1 VNSALQPAQQAHA
14 HHAPLRRS
22 WLAAVVGAMLV
33 ATLAAAAYVQSQQ
46 LQLLNAA
53 VRNQDDYLQV
63 SLAQL
68 EIDYLRLLAQW
79 KDAAQ
84 APAGLQPAEREA
96 LQLRYDI
103 FVSRVS
109 MLDSERTAR
118 VIRDRRELEEARG
131 AIERFVERAD
141 VYLAAAPGGAA
152 PPLDAPA
159 LSALL
164 GELNA
169 LGPPIHDLALDASHH
184 LSAQVSERNMAVRR
198 HNRVGIALTLL
209 LSVTTLGF
217 ALITMRQMRELE
229 RRRRGLQEL
238 AETLHEAQREAES
251 ASQAKSAF
259 LANMSHELRTPFQG
273 VLGMLSLLRESGLN
287 ARQVDYVRTASESAD
302 HLLVILNDI
311 LDMSKL
317 ESGTLQLA
325 AEPVD
330 LRRLVADVEALM
342 RPQAAAKGLAWRA
355 GVAADVPAR
364 VLADATR
371 VRQVLFNLTSNAL
384 KFSDAG
390 SVMLDVHRRGGEI
403 AFTVADTGIGMDDA
417 ALARLFQRFSQADQ
431 TPSRRHGGTGLGLE
445 ISRNLAR
452 LMGGDIDVASR
463 PGEGSTFV
471 FRFPLV
477 EAPAP
482 AADAA
487 DARHTRA
494 SGLRVLVAEDH
505 PVNRKYLAALLDS
518 LGHEAHFAED
528 GQEAVQAL
536 RRERYDAV
544 LMDLHM
550 PVLDGIAA
558 TQAIR
563 TLPGAGA
570 GVPIIALTADA
581 FAETRERCLA
591 AGMDG
596 FLVKPVNAAE
606 LGQALLRRAERP
618 LAGGPAAAPAP
629 PAAAPTD
636 GDDALID
643 HDRLG
648 QVRVVLPGD
657 RFGNLAASLLRDSRD
672 AARTMRDAML
682 RSDHHTLRESAH
694 RSKGAALSLGLKAL
708 AGAAEDLQKAA
719 GHADDQTLAA
729 LLLRFERLIGDSAQE
744 LRRLGLVSA
753 A

>member
-1 VNSALQPAQQAHA
+1 VSAAGASE
-14 HHAPLRRS
+14 HHLPLRRS
-22 WLAAVVGAMLV
+22 WLTAVVGAVLV
-33 ATLAAAAYVQSQQ
+33 LTLAAAAYVQSQQ
-46 LQLLNAA
+46 HQLLNAA

-68 EIDYLRLLAQW
+68 QIEYLRLLAQW
-79 KDAAQ
+79 KETADAAAGGR
-84 APAGLQPAEREA
+84 APARDE

-103 FVSRVS
+103 FASRIS
-109 MLDSERTAR
+109 MLESERTAR
-118 VIRDRRELEEARG
+118 VIRDRQELDDARR

-141 VYLAAAPGGAA
+141 VYLAAAPGVR

-159 LSALL
+159 LQTLLAELSNLSA
-164 GELNA
+164 
-169 LGPPIHDLALDASHH
+169 PIHGLALEASHH
-184 LSAQVSERNMAVRR
+184 LSNQVSQRNQTVRR
-198 HNRVGIALTLL
+198 HNRIGIALTLV
-209 LSVTTLGF
+209 LSVTTLVF

-229 RRRRGLQEL
+229 QRRRGLQEL
-238 AETLHEAQREAES
+238 AETLHEAQRDAES

-302 HLLVILNDI
+302 HLLAILNDI

-317 ESGTLQLA
+317 ESGTLHLTP
-325 AEPVD
+325 ESVE

-342 RPQAAAKGLAWRA
+342 RPQAAAKGLAWHA
-355 GVAADVPAR
+355 TVAADLPTR
-364 VLADATR
+364 VMADATR

-390 SVMLDVHRRGGEI
+390 SVMLDVQRRGDEI
-403 AFTVADTGIGMDDA
+403 AFSVADTGIGMDDA

-452 LMGGDIDVASR
+452 LMGGDIDVKSR

-477 EAPAP
+477 ESPAA

-487 DARHTRA
+487 GDAQRDRA
-494 SGLRVLVAEDH
+494 PARLRVLVAEDH
-505 PVNRKYLAALLDS
+505 PVNRKYLAALLDT

-528 GQEAVQAL
+528 GQEAVQAV
-536 RRERYDAV
+536 RRERFDAV

-563 TLPGAGA
+563 ALAGA
-570 GVPIIALTADA
+570 QLPIIALTADA
-581 FAETRERCLA
+581 FAETRDRCLA

-596 FLVKPVNAAE
+596 FLVKPVNAQE
-606 LGQALLRRAERP
+606 LSLALARRA
-618 LAGGPAAAPAP
+618 GQQPAAAPV
-629 PAAAPTD
+629 AAAPSAAVA
-636 GDDALID
+636 ALDHPLLD
-643 HDRLG
+643 HDRLE
-648 QVRVVLPGD
+648 QVRGVLPGE
-657 RFGNLAASLLRDSRD
+657 RFGQLAQGLLRDSRD
-672 AARTMRDAML
+672 AARTMRDALL
-682 RSDHHTLRESAH
+682 RNDAHALRESAH
-694 RSKGAALSLGLKAL
+694 RTKGAALSLGLKAL

-719 GHADDQTLAA
+719 GHADNEALAG
-729 LLLRFERLIGDSAQE
+729 LLLRYEGLVGESALE
-744 LRRLGLVSA
+744 LRRLGLLAEA